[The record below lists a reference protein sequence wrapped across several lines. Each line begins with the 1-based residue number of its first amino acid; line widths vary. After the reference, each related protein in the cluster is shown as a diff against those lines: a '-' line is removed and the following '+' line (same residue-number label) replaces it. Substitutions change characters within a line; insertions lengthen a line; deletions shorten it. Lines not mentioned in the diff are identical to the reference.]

1 MTGILLREEALKELV
16 IYYSRNKAQRDRGN
30 DYVLGIGLFVPLA
43 PFACF
48 AREILRKTAKKQKN
62 VWFQSENR
70 DFWPK
75 TVRKRRFHA
84 FFDHFSP
91 A

>member
-48 AREILRKTAKKQKN
+48 AREILRKTGRKAEKDRLGGRKSRFW
-62 VWFQSENR
+62 VENG
-70 DFWPK
+70 PE
-75 TVRKRRFHA
+75 TA
-84 FFDHFSP
+84 FLGGF
-91 A
+91 